1 MLKTSSSIGT
11 KLLTAA
17 DDEAGGGDG
26 DGDGGMIK
34 NNIGVYPASQPQR

>member
-26 DGDGGMIK
+26 GMIK